1 MFWIK
6 DSGFCS
12 VIFSFTIIFELYY
25 RFRLTFIE
33 RGIRIIILFRKHVK
47 SEPTRFLSVINSEH
61 FFYTVSLIYT
71 NVNVCLRVVL

>member
-33 RGIRIIILFRKHVK
+33 RGIRIIILFRKHVVK
-47 SEPTRFLSVINSEH
+47 TRANEISFSHEFRTLFSYCQFNLH
-61 FFYTVSLIYT
+61 K
-71 NVNVCLRVVL
+71 C

>member
-12 VIFSFTIIFELYY
+12 VTFSFTTIFELYY

-33 RGIRIIILFRKHVK
+33 RGIRIIILFRKHVVK
-47 SEPTRFLSVINSEH
+47 KRANQISFSHKFRTLFL
-61 FFYTVSLIYT
+61 Y
-71 NVNVCLRVVL
+71 C

>member
-33 RGIRIIILFRKHVK
+33 RGIRIIRLFRNHVVK
-47 SEPTRFLSVINSEH
+47 K
-61 FFYTVSLIYT
+61 
-71 NVNVCLRVVL
+71 

>member
-6 DSGFCS
+6 DLGFCS

-33 RGIRIIILFRKHVK
+33 RGIRIIILFRKLVK
-47 SEPTRFLSVINSEH
+47 KRANEISFSHKFRTLFL
-61 FFYTVSLIYT
+61 Y
-71 NVNVCLRVVL
+71 C

>member
-33 RGIRIIILFRKHVK
+33 RGIRIIRLFRNHAVK
-47 SEPTRFLSVINSEH
+47 KRANEISFSHEFRTLFL
-61 FFYTVSLIYT
+61 Y
-71 NVNVCLRVVL
+71 C

>member
-12 VIFSFTIIFELYY
+12 VIYSFTIIFGLYY

-33 RGIRIIILFRKHVK
+33 RGIRIIILFRKHVVK
-47 SEPTRFLSVINSEH
+47 KRASKISFSHEFRALLL
-61 FFYTVSLIYT
+61 Y
-71 NVNVCLRVVL
+71 C

>member
-12 VIFSFTIIFELYY
+12 VILSFTIIFELYY

-33 RGIRIIILFRKHVK
+33 RSIRIIRLFRKHVK
-47 SEPTRFLSVINSEH
+47 KRANEISVSHEFRTLFLYYLLH
-61 FFYTVSLIYT
+61 K
-71 NVNVCLRVVL
+71 C

>member
-33 RGIRIIILFRKHVK
+33 RGIRIIILFRKHVVK
-47 SEPTRFLSVINSEH
+47 KRANEISCSHEFTTLFL
-61 FFYTVSLIYT
+61 Y
-71 NVNVCLRVVL
+71 C